1 MEFLETIRYGNT
13 VEDYLI
19 STAIVVASLFVSRW
33 MYAILR
39 RTVCEWVY
47 AIQDIFGKQNL
58 FSLSNL
64 ITYLI
69 PIAAFYVA
77 KNRLAF
83 SEELSGWLNIAVL
96 ISGQILFLLIVRG
109 ILEPLAEAFII
120 KSMKSVER
128 RETRFLQAQKET
140 IEKVQKHI
148 RGLTGVFLLLI
159 PGLTLLSSVMP
170 ASTIWAVPSSVMPIS
185 ITIWVVPPLLA
196 LVDLAL
202 CFRIIQVTKRRFRQ
216 KKKSARAVPE
226 AQISPKAAPPLDDPD
241 LELKENIVNFFL
253 DIYKH
258 RLRALPDT
266 PAEFR
271 LVDSQSFAPNYI
283 YELRVMKG
291 DDWQSRRM
299 TIGPI
304 GEDTGSRSKCFYVIY
319 DHHLVIK
326 IPPNPINDLNQYL
339 EILKNERRIAKQL
352 AMKECIIPTASVVL
366 KLIQRISEKT
376 DLSPEEREG
385 DYMKLLNI
393 FSELQRYL
401 RIGNTF
407 AFFMDLSKYY
417 FLGHI
422 IQSFH
427 DVEKRVQDEISRQA
441 EVVGDFLKFE
451 DRYGG
456 ENIPAFLETEK
467 LYARYELELKKLAKQ
482 FKISPSLSQN
492 QTKKWFL
499 THLVGNRVTEDE
511 KGVDAQ
517 FLIELNRLVDSLI
530 SENDAAIKSY
540 RESIIKSINES
551 AFAQNKAYMGGII
564 SNLLELLAHLKR
576 TRVAM
581 RDLKPDNLL
590 VAGNKEKYP
599 SFLAYPKEYKI
610 GLIDVETAAIY
621 STSGDRTMHQ
631 PPLGGTPQYATVSH
645 LFNNLQ
651 LKDFYENLGMILHLQ
666 DWYAVVAMI
675 YKTVTGLPLFE
686 KTARILPTMIS
697 AIRELG
703 AEKVEQFHNV
713 NEAFWS
719 SGVAEFKEK
728 TSKREHLF
736 SALNITILDQARKM
750 FKESA
755 SSEKRDVVEEIQQ
768 CINSSSIQLSAKDQ
782 KFLLSCSYK
791 KTSQLRKKWEN
802 RAETQ
807 TTQNLENFHIISLL
821 RDLEGLKLHLERQEE
836 MLRLLEDSEPQ
847 IPATTLLEFMFEI
860 VLRHMYGQDWSFLMS
875 GVTKDVTPESIVL
888 DSEPTVETKRDQQTE
903 TIQI

>member
-1 MEFLETIRYGNT
+1 MDFLEIIRYGNT

-19 STAIVVASLFVSRW
+19 SAAIVVASLFVSRW

-39 RTVCEWVY
+39 RTVCEWVF
-47 AIQDIFGKQNL
+47 AVQDVFEKQNL
-58 FSLSNL
+58 YRLSNL
-64 ITYLI
+64 TTYLI
-69 PIAAFYVA
+69 PIAAFYLA
-77 KNRLAF
+77 KNRLIF
-83 SEELSGWLNIAVL
+83 SEEVSGWLNIAVL
-96 ISGQILFLLIVRG
+96 ISGQIVFLLIVSS
-109 ILEPLAEAFII
+109 ILEPLAEVLII

-128 RETRFLQAQKET
+128 RETRFLQAQKEA
-140 IEKVQKHI
+140 IEKVRKHI
-148 RGLTGVFLLLI
+148 RGLIGVFLLLI
-159 PGLTLLSSVMP
+159 PALTLLSTIMP
-170 ASTIWAVPSSVMPIS
+170 ASTIWAVPFNVMPLSIS
-185 ITIWVVPPLLA
+185 IWVVPLVLA
-196 LVDLAL
+196 LVDFGL
-202 CFRIIQVTKRRFRQ
+202 CLRIILVTKRGFR
-216 KKKSARAVPE
+216 KKKSVRAVPE
-226 AQISPKAAPPLDDPD
+226 APISREAAPVLDDPD
-241 LELKENIVNFFL
+241 LDLKENIVNFFL

-258 RLRALPDT
+258 RLRTLPDS

-283 YELRVMKG
+283 YELRVMKN
-291 DDWQSRRM
+291 DEWQSRRM

-304 GEDTGSRSKCFYVIY
+304 GEDTGSRSKCFHVIY

-366 KLIQRISEKT
+366 KLIQRISDKT

-385 DYMKLLNI
+385 DYVKLLNI
-393 FSELQRYL
+393 FSELQKYL

-427 DVEKRVQDEISRQA
+427 DVEKRVHDEISRQA

-451 DRYGG
+451 DRYGR

-467 LYARYELELKKLAKQ
+467 LYAKYESELKKLAKQ
-482 FKISPSLSQN
+482 FKISSSLSQN
-492 QTKKWFL
+492 QTKQWFL
-499 THLVGNRVTEDE
+499 TYLVENRLTEVE
-511 KGVDAQ
+511 KGFDAQ
-517 FLIELNRLVDSLI
+517 FIIELNRLLDSLI
-530 SENDAAIKSY
+530 SENYAAIKSY
-540 RESIIKSINES
+540 RESITKSINES
-551 AFAQNKAYMGGII
+551 AFTQNKAYMGGII

-610 GLIDVETAAIY
+610 GLIDVETAVIY
-621 STSGDRTMHQ
+621 ATSGDGTMYQ

-651 LKDFYENLGMILHLQ
+651 LRHFYENLGMILHLQ

-713 NEAFWS
+713 NEVFWS

-728 TSKREHLF
+728 IKKREQRLK
-736 SALNITILDQARKM
+736 ALNISILEQTRKM

-755 SSEKRDVVEEIQQ
+755 SSEKREIAEEIEQHVK
-768 CINSSSIQLSAKDQ
+768 SSNIQLSAKDQ
-782 KFLLSCSYK
+782 KFLLSCSYEK
-791 KTSQLRKKWEN
+791 ICQLRKKWEN
-802 RAETQ
+802 RAETEA
-807 TTQNLENFHIISLL
+807 TQKLENFHIISLL
-821 RDLEGLKLHLERQEE
+821 QELEGLKLYLERQEE
-836 MLRLLEDSEPQ
+836 MLSLLEDSEAQ
-847 IPATTLLEFMFEI
+847 IPADLLLEFMFEI
-860 VLRHMYGQDWSFLMS
+860 VLRHMYGQDWRSLMS
-875 GVTKDVTPESIVL
+875 GVSQDIIPESSVAT
-888 DSEPTVETKRDQQTE
+888 SEATIEVKRDQQTE